1 MKRIASIMATTALVL
16 GLFAGSPTAVSATS
30 FAPAAEVDHWVSK
43 GGRLVNDASGGYS
56 CSRPGYRLIADA
68 ADAAEPGDVIH
79 VCRGTYTENDIELP
93 SDFTSGIT
101 IQGDGPNRTFID
113 ARGGGRIFIN
123 WMNGSGLSGVAE
135 DTSGINQLAASNLRI
150 ADMTLRNADANSSD
164 YSTGLDASGG
174 LFDLGV
180 DGGDLFDDL
189 GGAVLSVGRVECN
202 NVRFTGNEAESG
214 GAIASVLG
222 VTANRCS
229 FTGNTSE
236 YSGGAIWSLAT
247 VHDSGGVYTAN
258 TTGSDFGGAVYSSNV
273 YGFLIASQVGE
284 LSHLTSTFTNSAFSK
299 NFSVDG
305 GGAVAIE
312 LGCAEFTNSSFT
324 KNSTNGAGGGLY
336 LNEFSFIT
344 LPIPGGEIPPVGGV
358 CQSEISGSKFESN
371 AAVSARGS
379 LNVGGGLAYF
389 GGLDDSSTGL
399 QFEYDDTVGL
409 RMSSTTFKSNA
420 AANGGAVFMD
430 DGILRGLGGVYFDG
444 NRARQ
449 NGPGGMGG
457 YGSGVYAV
465 DHSVFTGSYTA
476 DNKNRAT
483 FEPNTVV
490 YHQNGTLDWDW
501 VMGK

>member
-30 FAPAAEVDHWVSK
+30 FAPSAEVDHWVSK

-93 SDFTSGIT
+93 SDFSSGIT

-123 WMNGSGLSGVAE
+123 WNGFEEEASDL
-135 DTSGINQLAASNLRI
+135 DQLVASNLRI
-150 ADMTLRNADANSSD
+150 ADMTLRNADANDSD
-164 YSTGLDASGG
+164 FSTGLEGSGG
-174 LFDLGV
+174 LII
-180 DGGDLFDDL
+180 GDSGDAFDDL
-189 GGAVLSVGRVECN
+189 GGAVLSAGRVECN
-202 NVRFTGNEAESG
+202 NVRFTGNHAEAG
-214 GAIASVLG
+214 GAIASLLG

-236 YSGGAIWSLAT
+236 YSGGAIWSLAS

-258 TTGSDFGGAVYSSNV
+258 ATEDDFGGAIFSNNL
-273 YGFLIASQVGE
+273 YGVVFALEAAE
-284 LSHLTSTFTNSAFSK
+284 ASHLTSSFTNTAFSK
-299 NFSVDG
+299 NMGVDG

-324 KNSTNGAGGGLY
+324 RNSTNGAGGGLY
-336 LNEFSFIT
+336 LNEGSFNT
-344 LPIPGGEIPPVGGV
+344 LPFFFPGGIPDFDGL

-371 AAVSARGS
+371 AAVSEMGS

-430 DGILRGLGGVYFDG
+430 DGILRSLGGVYFNG

-449 NGPGGMGG
+449 NGPGGLGG

-465 DHSVFTGSYTA
+465 DQSVFTGDYGP

-501 VMGK
+501 VPIR

>member
-16 GLFAGSPTAVSATS
+16 GLFAASPSAVSATS
-30 FAPAAEVDHWVSK
+30 FAPAADVDHWVSK

-79 VCRGTYTENDIELP
+79 VCRGTYLEDDIELP

-101 IQGDGPNRTFID
+101 IQGDGPNRTFVD
-113 ARGGGRIFIN
+113 ARSNGRVFIN
-123 WMNGSGLSGVAE
+123 WMSGNGLSDVAD
-135 DTSGINQLAASNLRI
+135 DTSGINQLVASNLRI
-150 ADMTLRNADANSSD
+150 ADMTLRNANANASD
-164 YSTGLDASGG
+164 YSTGIDADGG
-174 LFDLGV
+174 FIGV
-180 DGGDLFDDL
+180 GGDLFDDL

-202 NVRFTGNEAESG
+202 NVRFTGNEAEAG

-229 FTGNTSE
+229 FTGNSSE
-236 YSGGAIWSLAT
+236 FSGGAIWSLAS

-258 TTGSDFGGAVYSSNV
+258 TTGGDFGGFGGAVYSSN
-273 YGFLIASQVGE
+273 YFGFIFALEAGDF
-284 LSHLTSTFTNSAFSK
+284 SHLTSTFTNTAFSK

-305 GGAVAIE
+305 GGAAAIE

-336 LNEFSFIT
+336 LNEGSFIT
-344 LPIPGGEIPPVGGV
+344 LPIGGPGGPGNGLV
-358 CQSEISGSKFESN
+358 CQSEILGSKFESN
-371 AAVSARGS
+371 SAVSAMGS
-379 LNVGGGLAYF
+379 LNVGGALAYF
-389 GGLDDSSTGL
+389 GGLDDSSTGFEL
-399 QFEYDDTVGL
+399 EYDDTVGL

-430 DGILRGLGGVYFDG
+430 DGILRSTGAVYFNG

-449 NGPGGMGG
+449 NGVGGVGG

-465 DHSVFTGSYTA
+465 DHSVFTGSFGFDT
-476 DNKNRAT
+476 KNRAT
-483 FEPNTVV
+483 YEPNSVV
-490 YHQNGTLDWDW
+490 HHENGTLSWYW
-501 VMGK
+501 GEW